1 MRCEDDQHALEFYLD
16 GELEDRDAA
25 EFEAHLDACDSC
37 AANAER
43 ELKLKDC
50 LRSMSC
56 SETMPDGLRMKVC
69 GAIADQSA
77 RTRAEDSA
85 WSRTAVAAMAVFG
98 LGGVLFLLSTQL
110 PPAAP
115 GVASADASSLLQPV
129 ESPAVVG
136 ESIRWHTRPL
146 PVEVAGPDSQEV
158 GSWFRDK
165 VDFPVA
171 PPEFSR
177 RAHLLGGRLSNVE
190 ENEAAL
196 LVYDIDG
203 TKLSVIMFDRNG
215 SPVPSAHAFDGQQV
229 PLFVD
234 ERSGM
239 NVALHEQDGVTYTFT
254 SDMPNDELVELVNV
268 AFSY

>member
-1 MRCEDDQHALEFYLD
+1 MRCEDVQNALEFYLD

-25 EFEAHLDACDSC
+25 EFGAHLDACEAC
-37 AANAER
+37 AGR
-43 ELKLKDC
+43 VDHELKLKDC

-56 SETMPDGLRMKVC
+56 SETMPEGLMLKVC
-69 GAIADQSA
+69 GAIEDESAGSRDQG
-77 RTRAEDSA
+77 SA

-98 LGGVLFLLSTQL
+98 LGGVLFVLSTQL

-115 GVASADASSLLQPV
+115 GAATADASSLLEPV
-129 ESPAVVG
+129 EAPALVG

-146 PVEVAGPDSQEV
+146 PVEVAGPDSQAV

-165 VDFPVA
+165 VDFPVV

-196 LVYDIDG
+196 LVYDVDG

-215 SPVPSAHAFDGQQV
+215 SSIPSAHALDGRQV

-254 SDMPNDELVELVNV
+254 TDMPDDELVDLVNV